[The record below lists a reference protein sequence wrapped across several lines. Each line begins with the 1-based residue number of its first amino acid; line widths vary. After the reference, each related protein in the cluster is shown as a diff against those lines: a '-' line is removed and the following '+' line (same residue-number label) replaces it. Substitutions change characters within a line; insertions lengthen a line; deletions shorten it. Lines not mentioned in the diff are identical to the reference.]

1 MRRKSQH
8 TWAVIKEMTALT
20 DNQTVN
26 IRDLMEVYLKV
37 EKWNFDKELSD
48 MGLGELNY
56 KFFYKKVYGIMHN
69 LMDAEF
75 RLKWEKIKIGRDILF
90 RKNPMY
96 VLYKRY

>member
-1 MRRKSQH
+1 MRRKSKH
-8 TWAVIKEMTALT
+8 TWAIMKTMTALS
-20 DNQTVN
+20 DNQTLS
-26 IRDLMEVYLKV
+26 IRDLMETYLTV
-37 EKWNFDKELSD
+37 EKWSFNKELSD

-75 RLKWEKIKIGRDILF
+75 RLKWEKIKIGQTILF

-96 VLYKRY
+96 VPYKR